1 VTFPRPLTLSVGSPC
16 IARQGDA
23 LGGLHLHFVFTLR
36 ATGGSF
42 TLPKIK
48 SHSGAK
54 KRFEFTGRGRL
65 ARAKAY
71 KGHLNQHKSPSRK
84 RRHAGKALVA
94 KGDLKLVR
102 KLLPNLKGRV

>member
-1 VTFPRPLTLSVGSPC
+1 V
-16 IARQGDA
+16 
-23 LGGLHLHFVFTLR
+23 
-36 ATGGSF
+36 
-42 TLPKIK
+42 PKIK

-65 ARAKAY
+65 RRSKAF

-84 RRHAGKALVA
+84 RRHQGKALVA

-102 KLLPNLKGRV
+102 KLLPNLKGKI